1 VYAPRHFRE
10 ERPEVLLDVVRDIGA
25 VTLVTPAGD
34 TLHATHLPVLV
45 TGPPEHPV
53 LIGHIARANP
63 HWQVSPGGGPAIMV
77 ATSAE
82 GYVSPGWYP
91 SKAEDPR
98 VVPTWNHV
106 HVQVH
111 GRVEWVDATA
121 DKRAIVEALTE
132 HHEAAQPRPWAVDD
146 APTDYIDKR
155 LDGVVGLRF
164 AVERL
169 EGVFKLSQNQS
180 DPNRD
185 GVIAGLEAAA
195 DPASAALARRMRERP
210 A

>member
-1 VYAPRHFRE
+1 MGRRHRRQAGDRRSAHRAPR
-10 ERPEVLLDVVRDIGA
+10 GC
-25 VTLVTPAGD
+25 
-34 TLHATHLPVLV
+34 AT
-45 TGPPEHPV
+45 
-53 LIGHIARANP
+53 
-63 HWQVSPGGGPAIMV
+63 
-77 ATSAE
+77 
-82 GYVSPGWYP
+82 
-91 SKAEDPR
+91 
-98 VVPTWNHV
+98 
-106 HVQVH
+106 
-111 GRVEWVDATA
+111 
-121 DKRAIVEALTE
+121 
-132 HHEAAQPRPWAVDD
+132 
-146 APTDYIDKR
+146 PTDYIDKR